1 MIINFNNI
9 FNSINKNNYDLNLLE
24 IYQVVNIFE
33 GNFDKW
39 KKNQI
44 KLIDF
49 QNNISNKF
57 NTLNKSNIRY
67 IENGYFLKTIGSHY
81 TVDALIKSMK
91 LGLIK
96 KQNLFCKL
104 PPNISLCNKFIIKK
118 WSKYINFVDYNLND
132 RNFLIPHHIFIPVFN
147 NKFFHS
153 HSSGLII
160 NKIWD
165 KLKKPPLIKFNSKEI
180 IYCNKILLN
189 MGIQKNNWYVTVHL
203 RTPNFKGS
211 DSYRDV
217 NIDDYKKAFELIINA
232 GGKIILMGSKGDKSL
247 INFDINFIDYANSQ
261 YKSDIMDIFLCSN
274 CKFMFGTSSGLS
286 AISYLFKKPIALTNY
301 LPTSTLY
308 LRKTDLFIPR
318 LLKYKNTSKILPF
331 SKQFNWPFSF
341 GISSGHF
348 TNILNVKFISNS
360 EDEIYNIAKEM
371 LEKLKLIKVKKKISA
386 KKEQML
392 FKKLSKKT
400 LLSDEIFPLECN
412 ISNYFLKK
420 YSKYLSL

>member
-9 FNSINKNNYDLNLLE
+9 FNSINKNNYDLILLE

-49 QNNISNKF
+49 QNNISNRF
-57 NTLNKSNIRY
+57 NTLNKSNIRF

-96 KQNLFCKL
+96 KQKLLCKL
-104 PPNISLCNKFIIKK
+104 PPNTSLCNKFLIKK
-118 WSKYINFVDYNLND
+118 WSKYINFVDYNVDD

-153 HSSGLII
+153 HSSGLKI
-160 NKIWD
+160 NNLWD

-189 MGIQKNNWYVTVHL
+189 MGIKKNNWYVTVHL

-331 SKQFNWPFSF
+331 SKQFSWPFSF

-371 LEKLKLIKVKKKISA
+371 LEKLKLFKVKKKISA

-420 YSKYLSL
+420 YSKYLS